1 MDSLLSKINHPK
13 ELRTFEASQLNA
25 LAHEMREFI
34 LDTLSVKPGHLGASL
49 GVIELTIALHYHYNT
64 PNDLLIWDVGH
75 QCYPHKI
82 LTGRQ
87 QIFDSLR
94 QKDGISPKAL
104 EFAILTACRS
114 GEIFGATWQ
123 EIDFKSKVW
132 IIPKEQMKTD
142 KEHRIPLSR

>member
-1 MDSLLSKINHPK
+1 MDNLLSKINHPK
-13 ELRTFEASQLNA
+13 ELRTFEASQLTA

-64 PNDLLIWDVGH
+64 PKDLLIWDVGH

-94 QKDGISPKAL
+94 QKDGISGFPTRIES
-104 EFAILTACRS
+104 EFDTFGTGHSSTSISARTSTTGSCR
-114 GEIFGATWQ
+114 
-123 EIDFKSKVW
+123 
-132 IIPKEQMKTD
+132 
-142 KEHRIPLSR
+142 

>member
-1 MDSLLSKINHPK
+1 LYNIKIFDYAKAIEYIERNNPAEWKGNLEPILGNLKQISRPHPSLPYDQV
-13 ELRTFEASQLNA
+13 A
-25 LAHEMREFI
+25 EFI
-34 LDTLSVKPGHLGASL
+34 QH
-49 GVIELTIALHYHYNT
+49 
-64 PNDLLIWDVGH
+64 
-75 QCYPHKI
+75 
-82 LTGRQ
+82 
-87 QIFDSLR
+87 LR